1 MCQDSDALLFVER
14 RVETTSSAAFLLRDE
29 PAGFI
34 APTCDPGPPA
44 LPQTADSIQ
53 YPIAPFLQG
62 AVDEGGRIVWLSAEV
77 AAKHLSS
84 RAFLQAAR
92 RETAAAVASVEENAD
107 GADEEDVI
115 AEAEAAA
122 AVIAARLQEGYA
134 DLAECALLL
143 LQAGTTAAAEESPK
157 AKAKGKTSGKRGG
170 GLQPGDTKSA
180 ARMERGGRLVL
191 SALDGLLA
199 PGPYLRALAPLL
211 EHEDGRVRRKALRLI
226 AHRLHAAAAADAS
239 SANKYEKR
247 KGEKSRDARSRA
259 RAKDRKWKG
268 AKKGARS
275 TEDEDAEAGEME
287 EERAEEV
294 EAGVELIEK
303 LAELAGTGA
312 NATRSA
318 ALAALDAAASRF
330 SGVTDVHKPIIDA
343 APAAVESL
351 ACSSRAVVAA
361 GAGCVAAIIK
371 SQGVRSVGI
380 LPAAVPKLLA
390 TANAA
395 AVSLADAKTAAAKA
409 AAELAETEDEA
420 AAAAAKAAAGAR
432 DDEGAVLVASL
443 KAVDTLMETLAQ
455 FVSPYL
461 PDMLRLLLS
470 PALVPPIGGDGDE
483 TLTPEDALDKESSA
497 FQAAQSAAALRT
509 IVAKR
514 VPRRLLLKPLAEAY
528 DSCLASGGAGGAAA
542 ARSALGMAA
551 TAASTEPPAPSHRG
565 ALVTLLLRALD
576 VHREPPAGKCPAAAI
591 DEVEGA
597 AVEAFVTF
605 SLQLTETS
613 FVPVFTQV
621 VEWAKARAADAPAA
635 RTRLGALFRLAS
647 SLADALRA
655 VFVPLAAPLLDLAA
669 AALDPV
675 SDPAPS
681 KKKKK
686 KSATGAAVDPAA
698 IVAELDTWRM
708 RTHALSCLRR
718 LFVHDGGET
727 LLDAGRFN
735 QLHPLV
741 TRMLRANPPSIDADG
756 DEPPEAAEGA
766 HMAPGGLAS
775 ECVAC
780 VAAMIASA
788 PDDALWK
795 PAHRGVLL
803 ATREGVARS
812 RLVALA
818 ALSAV
823 VDKLREEYLAL
834 LPEAIP
840 FLSELF
846 EDPDEAVEG
855 AARAFTGRLTE
866 LSGEDLKSLM
876 LGPER

>member
-34 APTCDPGPPA
+34 APTRDPGPPA

-62 AVDEGGRIVWLSAEV
+62 AIDEGGRIVWLSAEV

-275 TEDEDAEAGEME
+275 TEDDDAEAEEME

-294 EAGVELIEK
+294 EAGVALIEK

-420 AAAAAKAAAGAR
+420 AAGAR

-514 VPRRLLLKPLAEAY
+514 VPHRLLLKPLAEAY

-576 VHREPPAGKCPAAAI
+576 VRREPPAGKCPAAAI

-597 AVEAFVTF
+597 AVSAFVTF

>member
-34 APTCDPGPPA
+34 APTRDPGPPA

-275 TEDEDAEAGEME
+275 TEDDDAEAEEME

-294 EAGVELIEK
+294 EAGVALIEK

-380 LPAAVPKLLA
+380 LPAGVPKLLA

-409 AAELAETEDEA
+409 AAELAETEDE
-420 AAAAAKAAAGAR
+420 AAAGAR

-514 VPRRLLLKPLAEAY
+514 VPHRLLLKPLAEAY

-576 VHREPPAGKCPAAAI
+576 VRREPPAGKCPAAAI

-597 AVEAFVTF
+597 AVSAFVTF

>member
-1 MCQDSDALLFVER
+1 MS
-14 RVETTSSAAFLLRDE
+14 
-29 PAGFI
+29 
-34 APTCDPGPPA
+34 
-44 LPQTADSIQ
+44 
-53 YPIAPFLQG
+53 QG

-77 AAKHLSS
+77 TAKHLSS

-143 LQAGTTAAAEESPK
+143 LQAGTTAAADESPK
-157 AKAKGKTSGKRGG
+157 AKAKGKTSGKSAG

-211 EHEDGRVRRKALRLI
+211 EHEDQRVRRKALRLI

-275 TEDEDAEAGEME
+275 TEDEDAEAEEME

-294 EAGVELIEK
+294 EAGVALIEK
-303 LAELAGTGA
+303 LAELAGAGA

-330 SGVTDVHKPIIDA
+330 SGVANAHKPIIDA

-470 PALVPPIGGDGDE
+470 PALVPPVGGDGDE
-483 TLTPEDALDKESSA
+483 T
-497 FQAAQSAAALRT
+497 
-509 IVAKR
+509 
-514 VPRRLLLKPLAEAY
+514 
-528 DSCLASGGAGGAAA
+528 
-542 ARSALGMAA
+542 
-551 TAASTEPPAPSHRG
+551 
-565 ALVTLLLRALD
+565 
-576 VHREPPAGKCPAAAI
+576 
-591 DEVEGA
+591 
-597 AVEAFVTF
+597 
-605 SLQLTETS
+605 
-613 FVPVFTQV
+613 
-621 VEWAKARAADAPAA
+621 
-635 RTRLGALFRLAS
+635 
-647 SLADALRA
+647 
-655 VFVPLAAPLLDLAA
+655 
-669 AALDPV
+669 
-675 SDPAPS
+675 
-681 KKKKK
+681 
-686 KSATGAAVDPAA
+686 
-698 IVAELDTWRM
+698 
-708 RTHALSCLRR
+708 
-718 LFVHDGGET
+718 
-727 LLDAGRFN
+727 
-735 QLHPLV
+735 
-741 TRMLRANPPSIDADG
+741 
-756 DEPPEAAEGA
+756 
-766 HMAPGGLAS
+766 
-775 ECVAC
+775 
-780 VAAMIASA
+780 
-788 PDDALWK
+788 
-795 PAHRGVLL
+795 
-803 ATREGVARS
+803 
-812 RLVALA
+812 
-818 ALSAV
+818 
-823 VDKLREEYLAL
+823 
-834 LPEAIP
+834 
-840 FLSELF
+840 
-846 EDPDEAVEG
+846 
-855 AARAFTGRLTE
+855 
-866 LSGEDLKSLM
+866 
-876 LGPER
+876 

>member
-1 MCQDSDALLFVER
+1 M
-14 RVETTSSAAFLLRDE
+14 
-29 PAGFI
+29 P
-34 APTCDPGPPA
+34 
-44 LPQTADSIQ
+44 
-53 YPIAPFLQG
+53 
-62 AVDEGGRIVWLSAEV
+62 
-77 AAKHLSS
+77 H
-84 RAFLQAAR
+84 
-92 RETAAAVASVEENAD
+92 
-107 GADEEDVI
+107 
-115 AEAEAAA
+115 
-122 AVIAARLQEGYA
+122 
-134 DLAECALLL
+134 
-143 LQAGTTAAAEESPK
+143 
-157 AKAKGKTSGKRGG
+157 
-170 GLQPGDTKSA
+170 
-180 ARMERGGRLVL
+180 
-191 SALDGLLA
+191 
-199 PGPYLRALAPLL
+199 
-211 EHEDGRVRRKALRLI
+211 
-226 AHRLHAAAAADAS
+226 
-239 SANKYEKR
+239 
-247 KGEKSRDARSRA
+247 
-259 RAKDRKWKG
+259 
-268 AKKGARS
+268 
-275 TEDEDAEAGEME
+275 
-287 EERAEEV
+287 
-294 EAGVELIEK
+294 
-303 LAELAGTGA
+303 
-312 NATRSA
+312 
-318 ALAALDAAASRF
+318 
-330 SGVTDVHKPIIDA
+330 
-343 APAAVESL
+343 
-351 ACSSRAVVAA
+351 
-361 GAGCVAAIIK
+361 
-371 SQGVRSVGI
+371 
-380 LPAAVPKLLA
+380 
-390 TANAA
+390 
-395 AVSLADAKTAAAKA
+395 
-409 AAELAETEDEA
+409 
-420 AAAAAKAAAGAR
+420 
-432 DDEGAVLVASL
+432 
-443 KAVDTLMETLAQ
+443 
-455 FVSPYL
+455 
-461 PDMLRLLLS
+461 
-470 PALVPPIGGDGDE
+470 
-483 TLTPEDALDKESSA
+483 
-497 FQAAQSAAALRT
+497 
-509 IVAKR
+509 
-514 VPRRLLLKPLAEAY
+514 RLLLKPLAEAY

-576 VHREPPAGKCPAAAI
+576 VRREPPSGKCPAAAI

-597 AVEAFVTF
+597 AVSAFVTF

-718 LFVHDGGET
+718 LFLHDGGET

-803 ATREGVARS
+803 ATREGSARS